1 MAGTDTAVLR
11 LSELAHGQEAVCFA
25 ALVRKETGTD
35 KHGKPFIKCH
45 FRDRWTSVVAPLWWG
60 NALLADAEEWQ
71 ECIGYRL
78 RVKGDWKVKYGLQLE
93 ILEIRPAT
101 DEDRHDGYD
110 FRDLFES
117 SEYDPDELFR
127 KLHDFI
133 ERWIDEPPL
142 RRLVTSILEEHAEL
156 FKKMPAA
163 QNFHH
168 GYTAGLIEHVWSMT
182 RVAGFLAD
190 HYGQYYHDLNPPL
203 NKGVVIAA
211 TILHD
216 IGKLRELDYH
226 PIETKYTKEGCLIG
240 HVLIGRDLAREA
252 ARRIDGFPEETLLL
266 LEHAILAHHGKRDFG
281 APVVPQTIEA
291 LLVSY
296 VDDLD
301 AKMNIAARHRL
312 LSKTEGDFTDK
323 VYALDNRRFYKG
335 VPVPDLG
342 SGCDD

>member
-1 MAGTDTAVLR
+1 MAGTDTAVVR

-45 FRDRWTSVVAPLWWG
+45 FRDKRTSVVAPLWWG
-60 NALLADAEEWQ
+60 NALLAEADSWHEGTA
-71 ECIGYRL
+71 YRL
-78 RVKGDWKVKYGLQLE
+78 RTKGDWKVKYGLQLE
-93 ILEIRPAT
+93 ILEIRPAV
-101 DEDRHDGYD
+101 DEDRAEGYD

-117 SEYDPDELFR
+117 SDYDPDELFR

-133 ERWIDEPPL
+133 QRWIEDAPL
-142 RRLVTSILEEHAEL
+142 RQLVESLLHEHAEL

-190 HYGQYYHDLNPPL
+190 HYAQYYHDLNPPL
-203 NKGVVIAA
+203 NKGVIIAA

-252 ARRIDGFPEETLLL
+252 ARKIDGFPEETLLL

-281 APVVPQTIEA
+281 APVVPQTLEA

-301 AKMNIAARHRL
+301 AKMNIAARERL
-312 LSKTEGDFTDK
+312 FSNTEGDFTNK
-323 VYALDNRRFYKG
+323 VYALDNRRLYKG

-342 SGCDD
+342 GECDD